1 MRPWSIMSTAG
12 HLRATRH
19 SAASLARPIPRQ
31 PIASSADIIG
41 CSAAAA
47 QRCAAEATLAS
58 TGLHRHL
65 RSIPT
70 FGYALSAYKRY
81 SIRSQTYEVAMA
93 SRISGNHLSASCRR
107 RSRLELR
114 TFFLLKRLRP
124 DRLDP
129 GTLWV
134 ALEGRASPSGG
145 RRADGRFENSRSHQV
160 DVLTTRVKNRL

>member
-107 RSRLELR
+107 RPAWSCEL
-114 TFFLLKRLRP
+114 FFLLKRLRP
-124 DRLDP
+124 ARFDP

-134 ALEGRASPSGG
+134 ALEGQASPSGL
-145 RRADGRFENSRSHQV
+145 RRVDGRSQGTPLPRRGMG
-160 DVLTTRVKNRL
+160 TY